1 MDILKK
7 IFGTKTTRALK
18 RIRPIVAQINR
29 IEAEYQARNFT
40 DADFPKMTAEF
51 KARVAGG

>member
-29 IEAEYQARNFT
+29 IEPEYEAKHFT
-40 DADFPKMTAEF
+40 PEDYPRMTA
-51 KARVAGG
+51 